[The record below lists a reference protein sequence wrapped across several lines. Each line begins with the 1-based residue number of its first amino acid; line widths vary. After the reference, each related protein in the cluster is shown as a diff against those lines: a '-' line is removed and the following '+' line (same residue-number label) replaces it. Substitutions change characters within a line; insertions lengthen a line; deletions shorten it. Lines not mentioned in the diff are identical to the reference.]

1 MVAAE
6 GDTKQR
12 GEAIL
17 VPKVEQEMQILL
29 RPNLLLNEFFSLLNN
44 EVTDFKVAVF
54 GAIV

>member
-44 EVTDFKVAVF
+44 EVTDFKVAIF